1 MIKVFFK
8 KIILLGILIFLLNI
22 PTTYLIA
29 DNLNY
34 KISSLEVF
42 KRNKASCNRLGN
54 VYDACQWM
62 TKVTI
67 KNTGTKQITNLCFI
81 MKVNKKLFELCYG
94 KEKKISINRKDE
106 KTFLINLT
114 ELMNIS
120 IDEEKPLIKII
131 SKR

>member
-54 VYDACQWM
+54 IYDACQWM
-62 TKVTI
+62 TKFIV
-67 KNTGTKQITNLCFI
+67 KNR
-81 MKVNKKLFELCYG
+81 G
-94 KEKKISINRKDE
+94 KN
-106 KTFLINLT
+106 
-114 ELMNIS
+114 NIP
-120 IDEEKPLIKII
+120 EQN
-131 SKR
+131 